1 MEGHWS
7 ALCPNRTHKHCKVPH
22 SKCAERIFTC
32 SWSIACAPIVLQQ
45 GLLKLHNECGIA
57 HFDPQDFRQG
67 NTLNAFLIRLYHMVN
82 DVLKT
87 AHQSVED
94 GVNIFAINH
103 NRQEPTRAL
112 PMEPLDGRKHLRRKD
127 PLPFPDVMPPHTRTH
142 FHGRWTQFQGQQR
155 VAWVE
160 CPP

>member
-1 MEGHWS
+1 
-7 ALCPNRTHKHCKVPH
+7 
-22 SKCAERIFTC
+22 
-32 SWSIACAPIVLQQ
+32 
-45 GLLKLHNECGIA
+45 
-57 HFDPQDFRQG
+57 
-67 NTLNAFLIRLYHMVN
+67 MVN

-160 CPP
+160 CLP